1 MLNFQPV
8 SGNNE
13 AAVAD
18 DAPMLVDK
26 FFSTPIFGA
35 GYVVLRP
42 GAEKGRQHVRSDAM
56 VRFDKKF

>member
-8 SGNNE
+8 GDYNKD
-13 AAVAD
+13 D

-26 FFSTPIFGA
+26 CFSTPSFGA

-56 VRFDKKF
+56 VR